1 MDLLAAISFLSVIR
15 RSLFFK
21 VLYDAANSKVECQ
34 TDSCFRYKSFK
45 FCSHTVAV
53 AVHLKIFET
62 YISKVK
68 RSSTKDFV
76 DNVVDISRNPNAGQK
91 KNKSTQKRKGKAN
104 KKPEKVMKHVD
115 PCDACGSPV
124 QQPKQ
129 LYPPPNGYIV
139 TLLKFFHRN
148 VSTCYSCGAKFYH
161 QGYPDAPGD
170 LIVVSKT
177 KRVFVNPVTHERT
190 QSNEF
195 SNVYFHFNFACI
207 FAHDRCF
214 APQLIQIEPN
224 VKMCL
229 EEVHVITLCSA
240 GIML

>member
-1 MDLLAAISFLSVIR
+1 MKEQGNIVYGPIGSNIIFISNKKKPSNP
-15 RSLFFK
+15 FK
-21 VLYDAANSKVECQ
+21 VLYNVANSKVECQ

-115 PCDACGSPV
+115 PCDVYGSPV

-129 LYPPPNGYIV
+129 PNPSPNGYIV
-139 TLLKFFHRN
+139 TLLKFVHRN
-148 VSTCYSCGAKFYH
+148 VSTCYSCGGKF
-161 QGYPDAPGD
+161 
-170 LIVVSKT
+170 
-177 KRVFVNPVTHERT
+177 
-190 QSNEF
+190 
-195 SNVYFHFNFACI
+195 
-207 FAHDRCF
+207 
-214 APQLIQIEPN
+214 
-224 VKMCL
+224 
-229 EEVHVITLCSA
+229 
-240 GIML
+240 